1 MTIPRQLAPT
11 VGQAHGGVKFLEG
24 SVPGF
29 KKIVIGPM
37 TKNRRGR
44 IHINYEFHQSKI
56 EEGFRSSIYKIEIE
70 KDLGLHLCIATSN
83 SRSKAGRRCFWLC
96 TVRTVE
102 PMKTGKGSV
111 SPR

>member
-1 MTIPRQLAPT
+1 MAPT
-11 VGQAHGGVKFLEG
+11 VGLAHDGVKFLEG
-24 SVPGF
+24 SFPRF
-29 KKIVIGPM
+29 EKIVIGAM
-37 TKNRRGR
+37 TKTRRRR

-70 KDLGLHLCIATSN
+70 KDLGLHLCIATS
-83 SRSKAGRRCFWLC
+83 SSWSKTGRRCFWLC